1 MHRRP
6 TRSLSQIL
14 IPAVLLFSIWI
25 LFSGKF
31 ELKLILIGLFSSI
44 IISIICFPFM
54 LITNNK
60 SGKQFFVFD
69 FNILKFL
76 SYSLWLLIEIIKSSV
91 EVAKE
96 IFKPNMEYEPL
107 IVYFSMPFENPLA
120 SVVLANSIIL
130 TPGTITIDVDID
142 GVFEVHALSKNF
154 ASGLLDGRIQN
165 RIAKLFD
172 EDCQFTPLEHLT
184 VIRKGVR

>member
-14 IPAVLLFSIWI
+14 IPAILLFSIWI

-31 ELKLILIGLFSSI
+31 EFKFLLIGLFSSI

-54 LITNNK
+54 IITNNK

-76 SYSLWLLIEIIKSSV
+76 SYSLWLIIEIIKSSID
-91 EVAKE
+91 VAKE
-96 IFKPNMEYEPL
+96 IFKPNIEYEPL

-130 TPGTITIDVDID
+130 TPGTITIDVDGD
-142 GVFEVHALSKNF
+142 GIFEVHALSKKF
-154 ASGLLDGRIQN
+154 STGLLDGRMQQK
-165 RIAKLFD
+165 IAAIFN
-172 EDCQFTPLEHLT
+172 ENCQFTPLEHMT
-184 VIRKGVR
+184 VVRKGVK

>member
-54 LITNNK
+54 LVTNNK

-154 ASGLLDGRIQN
+154 ASGLLDGRMQN

-172 EDCQFTPLEHLT
+172 EDCQFTPLAHLT
-184 VIRKGVR
+184 VIRKGVK